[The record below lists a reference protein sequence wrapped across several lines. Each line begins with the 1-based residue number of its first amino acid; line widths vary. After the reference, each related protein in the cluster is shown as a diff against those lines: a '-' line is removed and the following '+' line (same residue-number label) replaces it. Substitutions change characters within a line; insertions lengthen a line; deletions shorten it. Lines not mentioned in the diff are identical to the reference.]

1 MSIVLKNVSKIYGR
15 VTAVHD
21 ISFALRPGEVT
32 ALLGPNGAGKTTTLR
47 LITGF
52 VSPTSGSIS
61 ISGTPSSRQ
70 SAELRRQIGYLP
82 EDNPLYLDMCV
93 VDFLEFSAGLAGV
106 PKEARKSRVGQMLD
120 LFGLQHVM
128 YRNIG
133 KLSRGYRQR
142 VGLAVTLVH
151 DPPVLI
157 YDEPTSS
164 LDPNQVIEFRNFI
177 TELGRQRTILFSTH
191 NLAEVQAICSRV
203 IIMNRGRIL
212 ADGPIAT
219 LQQEF
224 QGGLQY
230 FVSVEL
236 DAGTTDGMAETA
248 LQDLEC
254 IKRVVPLEQ
263 EWENKQMR
271 SFYVEAQRDTNP
283 MKEVFEMCKEKS
295 WRLVDI
301 QRRKVRI
308 EDIFHELTRQD
319 PS

>member
-1 MSIVLKNVSKIYGR
+1 MSIVLKNVIKKYGR
-15 VTAVHD
+15 VTAVND
-21 ISFALRPGEVT
+21 ISFTLRPGEVT

-52 VSPTSGSIS
+52 VSPSSGSIS
-61 ISGTPSSRQ
+61 ISGTVASRQ
-70 SAELRRQIGYLP
+70 NAELRRHIGYLP

-93 VDFLEFSAGLAGV
+93 ADFLEFAAGLAGV
-106 PKEARKSRVGQMLD
+106 PKEARKSRVAKMVELFD
-120 LFGLQHVM
+120 LGGVLFRG
-128 YRNIG
+128 IG

-151 DPPVLI
+151 DPPILV
-157 YDEPTSS
+157 YDEPTAS

-203 IIMNRGRIL
+203 IIMNRGKIL
-212 ADGPIAT
+212 ADGPIAV

-230 FVSVEL
+230 FVSLEL
-236 DAGTTDGMAETA
+236 DEGSADGVAETT
-248 LQDLEC
+248 LQSLEC
-254 IKRVVPLEQ
+254 ARRVLPLEQ
-263 EWENKQMR
+263 EWDNKLMQ
-271 SFYVEAQRDTNP
+271 SFYVEAKRDTNP
-283 MKEVFEMCKEKS
+283 MKEIFEMCKEKS

-308 EDIFHELTRQD
+308 EDIFHELTRND